1 LRSPEDRHRA
11 YIEAEE
17 KRRLGWG
24 IYVGRIPVLS
34 SEVAMSAEVVSVV
47 PQLFDAQIAVLL
59 NIPCLFAISEL
70 GGAHLPGDEDAWNTT
85 RTSSWLAIVDEQPDH
100 EQPVFLD
107 VLGSL
112 LSDAKF
118 KKPLNDFSSALVA
131 HTLYR

>member
-1 LRSPEDRHRA
+1 
-11 YIEAEE
+11 
-17 KRRLGWG
+17 
-24 IYVGRIPVLS
+24 
-34 SEVAMSAEVVSVV
+34 VV

-70 GGAHLPGDEDAWNTT
+70 GGAHLPGADDAWNTT
-85 RTSSWLAIVDEQPDH
+85 RTSSWLAIVDEQADH

-131 HTLYR
+131 HTLYRSAQAAYDTVMVEERAFLTARPPPVCVWMPTP